1 MTEDSDMEFT
11 KANGKRRV
19 VVTGG
24 GMLSGLGRDWN
35 SAYENL
41 KACKNK
47 IRYMPEWERFTKM
60 NTRMACPYDGEL
72 PSFPR
77 KKIRGMGRVAL
88 LSLVTTEE
96 ALKMAGFLKEDGD
109 VIDEL
114 KNGRTGIAYG
124 TCMGSMD
131 AIGDLAKMVETGD
144 SSHLNSQTYIKAMPQ
159 TNACNLSVYY
169 QIRGRVIVTDTAC
182 TSGSQSIGYAYE
194 AIEDGRQEI
203 MIAGGAEEL
212 SAPDAAIFD
221 TLGATSCLNKTPELT
236 PKCFDRDRD
245 GLVIGEG
252 AGTLILEDLEHA
264 VKRGAK
270 IYAEIAGFGTNMDG
284 THITS
289 PNAETQALALEMAIQ
304 DAGISKEQI
313 AYINAHGTATH
324 HGDISESQAVY
335 KVFNRAVPISS
346 TKSYIGHILGACG
359 CVESWLTINM
369 MNEGWF
375 HPNVNLV
382 NVDPECAPLDY
393 IQGEGRRIDAEY
405 VMSNN
410 FAFGGVNTSL
420 IFRKFHE

>member
-1 MTEDSDMEFT
+1 MEFT
-11 KANGKRRV
+11 KPNGKRRV
-19 VVTGG
+19 VITGG
-24 GMLSGLGRDWN
+24 GMISALGRDWET
-35 SAYENL
+35 AYANL
-41 KACKNK
+41 KTCKNK
-47 IRYMPEWERFTKM
+47 IRYMPECERYTKM
-60 NTRMACPYDGEL
+60 NTRLACPYDEEL

-77 KKIRGMGRVAL
+77 KKVRGMGRVAL
-88 LSLVTTEE
+88 LGLIATND
-96 ALKMAGFLKEDGD
+96 ALKDAGFLTEDGED
-109 VIDEL
+109 VIEEL
-114 KNGRTGIAYG
+114 KSGNTGLPYG

-159 TNACNLSVYY
+159 TNACNMSVYW

-221 TLGATSCLNKTPELT
+221 TLGATSCLKPEES
-236 PKCFDRDRD
+236 PKCWDKGRD

-252 AGTLILEDLEHA
+252 AGTVILEDLEHA

-270 IYAEIAGFGTNMDG
+270 IYCEVVGFGTNMDG

-289 PNAETQALALEMAIQ
+289 PNSETQAKCLEMAIA
-304 DAGISKEQI
+304 DAGISKDEI
-313 AYINAHGTATH
+313 AYVNAHGTATP

-335 KVFNRAVPISS
+335 KVFNRPIPISS

-375 HPNVNLV
+375 HPNVNLKE
-382 NVDPECAPLDY
+382 VDPECAPLGY
-393 IQGEGRRIDAEY
+393 ITGDGLKADARY
-405 VMSNN
+405 VMANN

-420 IFRKFHE
+420 IFKKWENN

>member
-1 MTEDSDMEFT
+1 MEFT
-11 KANGKRRV
+11 KPNGKRRV

-24 GMLSGLGRDWN
+24 GMVSALGRDWDT
-35 SAYENL
+35 AFANL
-41 KACKNK
+41 KTYKNK
-47 IRYMPEWERFTKM
+47 VRYMLEWERYTKM
-60 NTRMACPYDGEL
+60 NTRLACPYDEEL
-72 PSFPR
+72 PKFPR
-77 KKIRGMGRVAL
+77 KKIRGMGRVAMLGL
-88 LSLVTTEE
+88 LSTTD
-96 ALKMAGFLKEDGD
+96 ALKMAGCLTEDGED
-109 VIDEL
+109 VVEEL

-131 AIGDLAKMVETGD
+131 AIGDLAKMAETGD
-144 SSHLNSQTYIKAMPQ
+144 SSQLNSQTYIKAMPQ
-159 TNACNLSVYY
+159 TNACNMSVYW
-169 QIRGRVIVTDTAC
+169 QIRGRVIITDTAC

-194 AIEDGRQEI
+194 AIEDGRQEM

-221 TLGATSCLNKTPELT
+221 TLGATSVMNKTPNET
-236 PKCFDRDRD
+236 PKCFDKDRD

-270 IYAEIAGFGTNMDG
+270 IYAEIAGFATNADG
-284 THITS
+284 SHITS
-289 PNAETQALALEMAIQ
+289 PNEETQARCLEMAIA
-304 DAGISKEQI
+304 DAGISKDQI
-313 AYINAHGTATH
+313 AYVNAHGTGTP
-324 HGDISESQAVY
+324 HGDITESQAVY
-335 KVFNRAVPISS
+335 KVFNRPIPIST

-359 CVESWLTINM
+359 AVEAWLTINM

-375 HPNVNLV
+375 HPNLNLK

-393 IQGEGRRIDAEY
+393 IKDEGRKIDCEY

-420 IFRKFHE
+420 IFKKWHNQ

>member
-1 MTEDSDMEFT
+1 MEFT
-11 KANGKRRV
+11 KPNGKRRV

-24 GMLSGLGRDWN
+24 GMVSALGRDWET
-35 SAYENL
+35 AYKNL
-41 KACKNK
+41 KTCKNK
-47 IRYMPEWERFTKM
+47 IRYMPEWERYTKM
-60 NTRMACPYDGEL
+60 NTRMACPYDEEL

-88 LSLVTTEE
+88 LSLLSTQD
-96 ALKMAGFLKEDGD
+96 ALKMAGLMKEDEDD

-144 SSHLNSQTYIKAMPQ
+144 SSMLNSQTYIKAMPQ
-159 TNACNLSVYY
+159 TSACNLSVYY
-169 QIRGRVIVTDTAC
+169 QIRGRVIITDTAC

-203 MIAGGAEEL
+203 MIAGGSEEL

-221 TLGATSCLNKTPELT
+221 TLGATSCMNDNPSKASRT
-236 PKCFDRDRD
+236 FDKDRD

-270 IYAEIAGFGTNMDG
+270 IYCEIVGFGTNMDG

-289 PNAETQALALEMAIQ
+289 PNSETQALALQMALD
-304 DAGISKEQI
+304 DAGLKPEQI
-313 AYINAHGTATH
+313 GYVNCHGTATH
-324 HGDISESQAVY
+324 HGDISESAAVY
-335 KVFNRAVPISS
+335 KVFNRAVPVSS
-346 TKSYIGHILGACG
+346 TKTYIGHILGACG

-375 HPNVNLV
+375 HPNVNLE

-393 IQGEGRRIDAEY
+393 ITGDGRKIDCEY
-405 VMSNN
+405 VMKNN

-420 IFRKFHE
+420 IFRKWNNK

>member
-1 MTEDSDMEFT
+1 
-11 KANGKRRV
+11 
-19 VVTGG
+19 
-24 GMLSGLGRDWN
+24 
-35 SAYENL
+35 
-41 KACKNK
+41 
-47 IRYMPEWERFTKM
+47 MPEWERYTKM
-60 NTRMACPYDGEL
+60 NTRLACPYDEEL

-77 KKIRGMGRVAL
+77 KKVRGMGRVAL
-88 LSLVTTEE
+88 LGLVATND
-96 ALKMAGFLKEDGD
+96 ALKDAGLLTEDGED
-109 VIDEL
+109 VIEEL
-114 KNGRTGIAYG
+114 KSGNTGIAYG

-159 TNACNLSVYY
+159 TNACNMSVYW

-221 TLGATSCLNKTPELT
+221 TLGATSCLKAEET
-236 PKCFDRDRD
+236 PKCFDKNRD

-264 VKRGAK
+264 MKRGAK
-270 IYAEIAGFGTNMDG
+270 IYCEVVGFATNMDG

-289 PNAETQALALEMAIQ
+289 PNSETQARCLEMAIA
-304 DAGISKEQI
+304 DAGISKDDI
-313 AYINAHGTATH
+313 AYVNAHGTATP

-335 KVFNRAVPISS
+335 KVFNRPIPISS

-375 HPNVNLV
+375 HPNVNLKE
-382 NVDPECAPLDY
+382 VDPECAPLGY
-393 IQGEGRRIDAEY
+393 ITGDGLKCDAKY
-405 VMSNN
+405 VMANN

-420 IFRKFHE
+420 IFKKWDV

>member
-1 MTEDSDMEFT
+1 MEFT
-11 KANGKRRV
+11 KPNGKRRV

-24 GMLSGLGRDWN
+24 GMVSAIGRDWET
-35 SAYENL
+35 AYKNL

-60 NTRMACPYDGEL
+60 NTRMACPYDEEL
-72 PSFPR
+72 PKLPR
-77 KKIRGMGRVAL
+77 KKVRGMGRVAL
-88 LSLVTTEE
+88 LSLVSTQD
-96 ALKMAGFLKEDGD
+96 ALKMAGLMKEDEDD

-131 AIGDLAKMVETGD
+131 AIGDLAEMVRTGD

-159 TNACNLSVYY
+159 TSACNLSVYY
-169 QIRGRVIVTDTAC
+169 QIRGRIIITDTAC
-182 TSGSQSIGYAYE
+182 TSGSQSIGYGYE

-203 MIAGGAEEL
+203 MICGGSEEL

-221 TLGATSCLNKTPELT
+221 TLGATSVQNDKPEEN
-236 PKCFDRDRD
+236 PKCFDKDRD
-245 GLVIGEG
+245 GLIIGEG
-252 AGTLILEDLEHA
+252 AGTIILEDLEHA

-270 IYAEIAGFGTNMDG
+270 IYCELVGFATNADG

-289 PNAETQALALEMAIQ
+289 PNSETQAQCLEMAIA
-304 DAGISKEQI
+304 DAGITKEQI
-313 AYINAHGTATH
+313 AYVNAHGTATP
-324 HGDISESQAVY
+324 HGDISESEAVY
-335 KVFNRAVPISS
+335 KVFNRPIPISS

-359 CVESWLTINM
+359 AVESWLTINM

-375 HPNVNLV
+375 HPNVNLK
-382 NVDPECAPLDY
+382 NVDPQCAPLEY
-393 IQGEGRRIDAEY
+393 ITGEGRNIDAEY
-405 VMSNN
+405 VMANN

-420 IFRKFHE
+420 IFKKWEDK